1 MRAHQDILRR
11 EVTSTT
17 KRLVD
22 LDDADVAAAREALGT
37 KTLKDTVVKAL
48 REASASAA
56 RRREVERL
64 VSGSMKALADND
76 ERARVWR

>member
-1 MRAHQDILRR
+1 M
-11 EVTSTT
+11 T

-22 LDDADVAAAREALGT
+22 LDDADVASAREALGT
-37 KTLKDTVVKAL
+37 KTLKDTVVQAL

-64 VSGSMKALADND
+64 VSGSMKALADKD
-76 ERARVWR
+76 ERAKLWR

>member
-1 MRAHQDILRR
+1 M
-11 EVTSTT
+11 T

-37 KTLKDTVVKAL
+37 KTLKDTVTRAL

-64 VSGSMKALADND
+64 VGGSMKALADKTGDGQSWD
-76 ERARVWR
+76 ELDLRA

>member
-1 MRAHQDILRR
+1 M
-11 EVTSTT
+11 T

-48 REASASAA
+48 KEASASAA

-64 VSGSMKALADND
+64 VSGSMKALADKD
-76 ERARVWR
+76 QRAQVWR

>member
-1 MRAHQDILRR
+1 M
-11 EVTSTT
+11 T

-37 KTLKDTVVKAL
+37 RTLKDTVTGAL
-48 REASASAA
+48 KEAAASAA

-64 VSGSMKALADND
+64 IGGSMAALADK
-76 ERARVWR
+76 EQREQVWR

>member
-1 MRAHQDILRR
+1 M
-11 EVTSTT
+11 T

-37 KTLKDTVVKAL
+37 KTLKDTVTKAL
-48 REASASAA
+48 KEASASAA

-64 VSGSMKALADND
+64 VGGSMKDLANKD
-76 ERARVWR
+76 EPARVWR

>member
-1 MRAHQDILRR
+1 M
-11 EVTSTT
+11 EVRTMT

-37 KTLKDTVVKAL
+37 KTLKDTVTKAL
-48 REASASAA
+48 KEASASAA

-64 VSGSMKALADND
+64 VGGSMRALADKD
-76 ERARVWR
+76 ERAQVWR

>member
-1 MRAHQDILRR
+1 VRT
-11 EVTSTT
+11 VT

-37 KTLKDTVVKAL
+37 KTLKDTVTKAL
-48 REASASAA
+48 KEASASAA

-64 VSGSMKALADND
+64 VGGSMRALADKD

>member
-1 MRAHQDILRR
+1 M
-11 EVTSTT
+11 T

-64 VSGSMKALADND
+64 VGSSMKALADNA
-76 ERARVWR
+76 ERAHIWR

>member
-1 MRAHQDILRR
+1 M
-11 EVTSTT
+11 T

-37 KTLKDTVVKAL
+37 RTLRDTVTKAL

-64 VSGSMKALADND
+64 VGGSMKALADKG
-76 ERARVWR
+76 ERSRVWR

>member
-1 MRAHQDILRR
+1 M
-11 EVTSTT
+11 T

-22 LDDADVAAAREALGT
+22 LDDADVAAARDALGT
-37 KTLKDTVVKAL
+37 KTLKDTVTQALKAS
-48 REASASAA
+48 SASAA

-64 VSGSMKALADND
+64 VGGAMRDLADKD

>member
-1 MRAHQDILRR
+1 M
-11 EVTSTT
+11 T

-37 KTLKDTVVKAL
+37 KTLKDTVVQAL
-48 REASASAA
+48 REATASAA

-64 VSGSMKALADND
+64 IAGSMKALAEKD

>member
-1 MRAHQDILRR
+1 M
-11 EVTSTT
+11 T

-37 KTLKDTVVKAL
+37 KTLKDTVTMAL
-48 REASASAA
+48 KEASASAA

-64 VSGSMKALADND
+64 ASGSMKALAEHD

>member
-1 MRAHQDILRR
+1 M
-11 EVTSTT
+11 T

-37 KTLKDTVVKAL
+37 KTLKDTVTKAL
-48 REASASAA
+48 KEASASAA

-64 VSGSMKALADND
+64 VGGSMKALADKD

>member
-1 MRAHQDILRR
+1 M
-11 EVTSTT
+11 T

-37 KTLKDTVVKAL
+37 KTLKDTVTQAL
-48 REASASAA
+48 KEASASAA

-64 VSGSMKALADND
+64 VAGSMKVLADKGT
-76 ERARVWR
+76 RVRVWR

>member
-1 MRAHQDILRR
+1 M
-11 EVTSTT
+11 T

-22 LDDADVAAAREALGT
+22 LDDADVAAARDALGT
-37 KTLKDTVVKAL
+37 KTLKDTVTKAL

-64 VSGSMKALADND
+64 VSGSMKAMANKE
-76 ERARVWR
+76 ERARMWR

>member
-1 MRAHQDILRR
+1 M
-11 EVTSTT
+11 T

-37 KTLKDTVVKAL
+37 KTLKDTVTQAL
-48 REASASAA
+48 KEASASAA

-64 VSGSMKALADND
+64 VAGSMKVLADTD
-76 ERARVWR
+76 TRARVWR

>member
-1 MRAHQDILRR
+1 M
-11 EVTSTT
+11 T

-37 KTLKDTVVKAL
+37 KTLKDTVTKAL
-48 REASASAA
+48 IEATAAAA

-64 VSGSMKALADND
+64 VGGSMKAMADK
-76 ERARVWR
+76 EQRAHAWR

>member
-1 MRAHQDILRR
+1 M
-11 EVTSTT
+11 T

-37 KTLKDTVVKAL
+37 KTLKDTVTRAL
-48 REASASAA
+48 KEASASAA

-64 VSGSMKALADND
+64 VSGSMKALANKE
-76 ERARVWR
+76 ERSRVWR